1 MKIKYFA
8 LLFIGFTFSCAPEK
22 QGAFKILPQP
32 QQWEISGNSQLKT
45 ADLKYHFN
53 ADGIS
58 LPPGSDFLSEAKATD
73 DRNQAQLVYAIDTEL
88 DLKAEGYLMD
98 IGTDQIQI
106 TAKDQAGL
114 IYGLATLEQLMED
127 AAEQNVYLP
136 KCQIKDFPLLSCHS
150 LGHQTPS

>member
-53 ADGIS
+53 ADGIP

-98 IGTDQIQI
+98 IGADQIQI

-114 IYGLATLEQLMED
+114 IYG
-127 AAEQNVYLP
+127 
-136 KCQIKDFPLLSCHS
+136 
-150 LGHQTPS
+150 